1 MMRFAPRSYS
11 ISART
16 SLRVSTTGSRS
27 LRFTIGTPVT
37 NTGHVGLLQ
46 RARMA
51 PTPSVM
57 PHTGGSRR
65 RTPVRSCDCS
75 AAS

>member
-27 LRFTIGTPVT
+27 LRFAIGTPVT

-51 PTPSVM
+51 PSVM